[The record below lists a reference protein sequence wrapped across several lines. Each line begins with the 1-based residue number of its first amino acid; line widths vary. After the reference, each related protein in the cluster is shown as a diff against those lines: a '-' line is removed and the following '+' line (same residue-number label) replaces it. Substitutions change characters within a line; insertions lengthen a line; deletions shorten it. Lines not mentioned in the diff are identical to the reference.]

1 MSPDI
6 KEATDLLK
14 TEKIWN
20 AVKNYMEQYH
30 AKQVS
35 NLKYSKEAQ
44 LTYTQSYYHKSFIST
59 IVSVLSLE
67 HGNKS
72 F

>member
-6 KEATDLLK
+6 NEATNLLR

-44 LTYTQSYYHKSFIST
+44 LTI
-59 IVSVLSLE
+59 LS
-67 HGNKS
+67 
-72 F
+72 

>member
-1 MSPDI
+1 MLICSYNKLVDFIKFIINRKNVQEFSIHFRPWDKDRYMSPDI
-6 KEATDLLK
+6 NEATNLLR

-35 NLKYSKEAQ
+35 Y
-44 LTYTQSYYHKSFIST
+44 
-59 IVSVLSLE
+59 
-67 HGNKS
+67 
-72 F
+72 

>member
-35 NLKYSKEAQ
+35 NLKYPKEAQ
-44 LTYTQSYYHKSFIST
+44 IIYHIIINNSYQ
-59 IVSVLSLE
+59 LL
-67 HGNKS
+67 
-72 F
+72 

>member
-6 KEATDLLK
+6 NDATNLLR

-35 NLKYSKEAQ
+35 NQIIQKKR
-44 LTYTQSYYHKSFIST
+44 
-59 IVSVLSLE
+59 
-67 HGNKS
+67 N
-72 F
+72 

>member
-1 MSPDI
+1 MKFIINIKIIQDFLIHCRPWDKDRYMSPDI
-6 KEATDLLK
+6 NEATNLLR

-35 NLKYSKEAQ
+35 Y
-44 LTYTQSYYHKSFIST
+44 
-59 IVSVLSLE
+59 
-67 HGNKS
+67 
-72 F
+72 

>member
-44 LTYTQSYYHKSFIST
+44 LTIHNHIIINHSYQ
-59 IVSVLSLE
+59 LL
-67 HGNKS
+67 
-72 F
+72 